1 MMGWMDGICVCV
13 CLYTAGLWE
22 EDNNNNAF
30 GLILSISQKMRTN
43 EKKKESKA
51 LFTKKSE
58 DSRT

>member
-1 MMGWMDGICVCV
+1 MMGWTDGWDMCV

-43 EKKKESKA
+43 ENKKKAK
-51 LFTKKSE
+51 LYLKKKW
-58 DSRT
+58 R